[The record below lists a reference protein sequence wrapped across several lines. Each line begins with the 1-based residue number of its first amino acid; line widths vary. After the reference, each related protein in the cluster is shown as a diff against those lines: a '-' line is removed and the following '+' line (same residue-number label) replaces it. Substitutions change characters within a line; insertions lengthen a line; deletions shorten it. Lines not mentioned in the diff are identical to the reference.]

1 MISESAY
8 MLYQKWCDTEEY
20 RKQSCIENSSY
31 ERHTGEIKNIVGED
45 NFRELEEFV
54 CDLCSEVE
62 QAGFEAGIRQGILFY
77 QEIMKGSVA

>member
-20 RKQSCIENSSY
+20 SEQSCIENSSY
-31 ERHTGEIKNIVGED
+31 ECHTREIKDIVGAD
-45 NFRELEEFV
+45 NFRALEEFL

-62 QAGFEAGIRQGILFY
+62 QAGFEAGIRNGILFY
-77 QEIMKGSVA
+77 QEIMKGGVA